1 MKRRVQKLQL
11 SRETVRR
18 LEIGLG
24 SPIFG
29 GALTDRDTCGPT
41 CKESCGEPTRCSLLC
56 P

>member
-1 MKRRVQKLQL
+1 MKKRVHKLQL

-18 LEIGLG
+18 LEITPG

-29 GALTDRDTCGPT
+29 GITERETCGFT
-41 CKESCGEPTRCSLLC
+41 CKESCGEPTRCSLRC